1 MPNYWVVNKSLAKK
15 FGKVIRQ
22 AREELE
28 ISEEFLA
35 LEIDMDR
42 SFVGRLE
49 RGTRLPTIDTLFRLA
64 KGLKLPA
71 SELIRRLE

>member
-1 MPNYWVVNKSLAKK
+1 MNKPLAKK

-28 ISEEFLA
+28 ISQEFLA

-42 SFVGRLE
+42 SFIGRLE
-49 RGTRLPTIDTLFRLA
+49 RGIRLPTIDTLFRLA

-71 SELIRRLE
+71 SELVRRLE